1 MLIYLL
7 TRISALH
14 AAARGDRGSIT
25 LEWIAIAALLFLAAL
40 WAAAKIVSAIHSHGD
55 SIS

>member
-7 TRISALH
+7 TRLSALRG
-14 AAARGDRGSIT
+14 AARGDRGSIT

-40 WAAAKIVSAIHSHGD
+40 WAAAKIVSAIHSHGN

>member
-7 TRISALH
+7 ARLSALR
-14 AAARGDRGSIT
+14 AAARREGGSIT

-40 WAAAKIVSAIHSHGD
+40 WAAAKIVSAIHSHGN